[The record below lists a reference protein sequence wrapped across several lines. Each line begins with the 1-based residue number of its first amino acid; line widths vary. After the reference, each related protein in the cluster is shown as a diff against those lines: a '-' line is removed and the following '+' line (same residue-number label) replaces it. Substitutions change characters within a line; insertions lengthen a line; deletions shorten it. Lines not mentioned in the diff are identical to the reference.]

1 MENFKRVNKERFE
14 KEIKSFKDMKK
25 DEISKIEDYDEK
37 RDQKLWDFY
46 YAIVDN
52 DIKAIKEFLK
62 EGFSPNE
69 ELSFPS
75 ENTVFFES
83 LPHVSLEALE
93 ILYNTGAQVVE
104 YDSEGNVFYTA
115 FEELIALDRP
125 EIIEKLIDLGA
136 DWKVKNSGCSM
147 LYYASSSA
155 SSLKVFLEK
164 TDLDVN
170 EEAEDGTTPIFMAAI
185 HHDRDA
191 IKMLLEHGALI
202 NKQDKNGL
210 TALHHILKSDYVENK
225 SKRIEAIR
233 LLLEHGADPNIK
245 SNEGKTPLDYAIE
258 KRFLDEADFLRNE
271 GAKLGK
277 EI

>member
-1 MENFKRVNKERFE
+1 MENFKRVNKERSE
-14 KEIKSFKDMKK
+14 KEIESFKDMKK
-25 DEISKIEDYDEK
+25 DDIYKIEDYDEK

-69 ELSFPS
+69 ELPFPS

-83 LPHVSLEALE
+83 LPDVSLEALE
-93 ILYNTGAQVVE
+93 ILYNHGAQVVE
-104 YDSEGNVFYTA
+104 YDSDGKVFYTA
-115 FEELIALDRP
+115 FQELIALDRP

-136 DWKVKNSGCSM
+136 DWKVKNLGCSM

-191 IKMLLEHGALI
+191 IKMLLEYGALI
-202 NKQDKNGL
+202 NKEDKNGF
-210 TALHHILKSDYVENK
+210 TALHHIFKSDHLRDEN
-225 SKRIEAIR
+225 KRIEAIR
-233 LLLEHGADPNIK
+233 SLLEHGADPNIK

-258 KRFLDEADFLRNE
+258 KRFLEEAEVLQNA